1 MYTITTIE
9 GNISMDDDEYF
20 DELMAK
26 ASADVVYNWHDCVEG
41 FKQADVDMGSAF
53 HRKLEWMNK
62 AADIYI
68 KEKGKMAGFVG
79 KFANDC
85 GISYPYGKRL
95 NRIRKVPYTVQN
107 FSHDAVEAL
116 LSAPE
121 ELREEIVSSDKP
133 MTASEVDETKNNYND
148 ARTLPEF
155 NDVNTDL
162 DEGKITPFQAAERV
176 KERKASM
183 PTVPDYNV
191 SEAMGAIK
199 GIAQMYGKRYNGNTE
214 DAAQV
219 LLDKIMEGY
228 DQDDVGLSIA
238 RDYAKWFLSLKEVL
252 DLVEPELQDFLTEKP
267 ELKVVN

>member
-1 MYTITTIE
+1 
-9 GNISMDDDEYF
+9 MDDDEYL
-20 DELMAK
+20 DSLMSK
-26 ASADVVYNWHDCVEG
+26 VSTEITYTWFDCVDG

-53 HRKLEWMNK
+53 HRKLEWMNR
-62 AADIYI
+62 AADIYLSDFN
-68 KEKGKMAGFVG
+68 KMAGFVG
-79 KFANDC
+79 RFADDC
-85 GISYPYGKRL
+85 GISYGYASRV
-95 NRIRKVPYTVQN
+95 NRVRKSTCTSKN
-107 FSHDAVEAL
+107 FSHDVMIEL
-116 LSAPE
+116 LSTPE

-133 MTASEVDETKNNYND
+133 MTVSEVKDAKTNYND
-148 ARTLPEF
+148 AQTKPEF
-155 NDVNTDL
+155 SDVKTDL
-162 DEGKITPFQAAERV
+162 DNGTITPFEATERV

>member
-1 MYTITTIE
+1 
-9 GNISMDDDEYF
+9 MDDDEYF
-20 DELMAK
+20 EELMAK
-26 ASADVVYNWHDCVEG
+26 ASSDVVYNWQECVEG

-53 HRKLEWMNK
+53 HRKLEWMNR
-62 AADIYI
+62 AADIYL
-68 KEKGKMAGFVG
+68 KENDKMAGFV
-79 KFANDC
+79 KQFADDC
-85 GISYPYGKRL
+85 GIGPDYGSRL
-95 NRIRKVPYTVQN
+95 NRIRKTFPLCKAEN
-107 FSHDAVEAL
+107 FSHDTLDIL
-116 LSAPE
+116 LSTPE

-133 MTASEVDETKNNYND
+133 MTAPEVVETKANYND
-148 ARTLPEF
+148 AQTKPEF
-155 NDVNTDL
+155 SDVKTDL
-162 DEGKITPFQAAERV
+162 DNGTITPFEASEKV

-199 GIAQMYGKRYNGNTE
+199 GIAQMYGKRYSGNTE

-228 DQDDVGLSIA
+228 NQDDVGLSIA